1 MQNEYFFKT
10 TLLPHSYGNTDN
22 ILWVYVDL
30 ELEHPSISDNSR
42 NCSKGQWKY
51 RVKRALRIYYDII
64 VTQEASAKSKC
75 KGLVQA
81 KTKIKREE
89 YIDELPK
96 KMARLIFMSRCN
108 MLPIKAHMPCR
119 LCGEDDETLD
129 HLVQACPG
137 SPQLPTEDVPKL
149 TTMDRFSTDIPTL
162 RRYGQ
167 LLSGVMEALGPH

>member
-1 MQNEYFFKT
+1 
-10 TLLPHSYGNTDN
+10 
-22 ILWVYVDL
+22 
-30 ELEHPSISDNSR
+30 
-42 NCSKGQWKY
+42 
-51 RVKRALRIYYDII
+51 
-64 VTQEASAKSKC
+64 
-75 KGLVQA
+75 
-81 KTKIKREE
+81 
-89 YIDELPK
+89 
-96 KMARLIFMSRCN
+96 
-108 MLPIKAHMPCR
+108 MLPIKAHMPFKWTDNPKCR